1 MHSALLFFGMSLY
14 LFHGNQGKWSIGHFF
29 FFMSLNLFYFVFFR
43 GTNER
48 YYLLPIQ
55 SNDYALE
62 ISSYNYE
69 MLVSN
74 DVTCDDFLHSA
85 LSSLALVFSSYLHM
99 IIACDVSDHIIVQSE
114 LMFNACE
121 VIDIFLLILGL

>member
-1 MHSALLFFGMSLY
+1 MSCLLLWMHSALLFFGMSLY
-14 LFHGNQGKWSIGHFF
+14 LF
-29 FFMSLNLFYFVFFR
+29 YFVYFR

-55 SNDYALE
+55 SNDYTLE

-69 MLVSN
+69 ILVSN

-85 LSSLALVFSSYLHM
+85 LSSLALVFSTYLLM
-99 IIACDVSDHIIVQSE
+99 INACDVNDHIIVQS
-114 LMFNACE
+114 
-121 VIDIFLLILGL
+121 